1 MWKAKTALTSTIIKW
16 RNIIKNKKLMD
27 TSKLDPIESAFSP
40 EISELDIEKM
50 KRIKGGYTL
59 PTICV
64 YADGTPTQ
72 VDPEESYSEPD

>member
-1 MWKAKTALTSTIIKW
+1 
-16 RNIIKNKKLMD
+16 MD
-27 TSKLDPIESAFSP
+27 TSKLEPIESAFVP
-40 EISELDIEKM
+40 EATELDIEKM

-72 VDPEESYSEPD
+72 VDPEESYSSPD

>member
-1 MWKAKTALTSTIIKW
+1 
-16 RNIIKNKKLMD
+16 MD
-27 TSKLDPIESAFSP
+27 TSKLEPIESAFVP

-59 PTICV
+59 PTLCV

-72 VDPEESYSEPD
+72 VDPEIRFAKPYKCNYQPNE